1 MNDST
6 DHLHLTSEQY
16 GVFENGAYVVPAY
29 WQSLWNAIP
38 QLTTGLGA
46 WLSGPISD
54 RFGRRWSLFIAGLLS
69 VIGVAIV
76 YTSSTPSVFL
86 VGKMINSLGLGAAL
100 SAGQTYISEITP
112 RKIRGIS
119 LAVYTVCL
127 SVGYLIA
134 ASVAFTRVT
143 IMEQSSYKLL
153 FASEWSWP
161 AMICLGA
168 FLIPESPYFL
178 VRKDKLE
185 KAGKAVSRLHRHW
198 NWTQVL
204 AHVQTIK
211 DATEHEVGVQSAESS
226 FADCFRGTNW
236 RRTRIVLYSNGL
248 SQMVGAV
255 FLNNA
260 PYFMV
265 LAGLA
270 ATEVAMMIEIGI
282 AMSIFSSILTLW
294 AMARIG
300 RRPIVLFGIGM
311 AAVLFFI
318 MGVSAS
324 VPHQSPA
331 SLWAVAIT
339 LQMAWLSIGPANGPA
354 LAVAAEVGSINLR
367 AKTLAIGFFFNYAWS
382 AVWNIVVPYMFNP
395 GYGDLGGLMGWVFFG
410 TSIVSLIIM
419 WLELPETKDMSFQQI
434 DLLFETKVNARK
446 FKSAEVHPVRRE
458 KEIEMENIEQLESTV
473 QYTQ

>member
-1 MNDST
+1 M
-6 DHLHLTSEQY
+6 LTTLINYSQQF
-16 GVFENGAYVVPAY
+16 GVFESGAYLVPAY

-46 WLSGPISD
+46 WISGPISD
-54 RFGRRWSLFIAGLLS
+54 RFGRRWSLFVAGVLS
-69 VIGVAIV
+69 IIGVAIV
-76 YTSSTPSVFL
+76 YTSSTPPVFL
-86 VGKMINSLGLGAAL
+86 VGKMVNSLGLGAAL
-100 SAGQTYISEITP
+100 AAGQTYVSEISP
-112 RKIRGIS
+112 RKIRGIA

-134 ASVAFTRVT
+134 ASVASARVT
-143 IMEQSSYKLL
+143 IIDQSSYKVL

-161 AMICLGA
+161 VVMVIGA

-178 VRKDKLE
+178 VRKDKLD

-198 NWTQVL
+198 NSIQVQ
-204 AHVQTIK
+204 AYAQTIK
-211 DATEHEVGVQSAESS
+211 DATQHEIGVQSIESS
-226 FADCFRGTNW
+226 FRDCFRGTNW

-248 SQMVGAV
+248 SQLVGAV

-270 ATEVAMMIEIGI
+270 ATEVSMMVEIGI

-294 AMARIG
+294 AMARFG
-300 RRPIVLFGIGM
+300 RRTIVLSGIAL
-311 AAVLFFI
+311 AAVLFFA
-318 MGVSAS
+318 MGISAS
-324 VPHQSPA
+324 FPRQSPA

-354 LAVAAEVGSINLR
+354 LAVAAEVASITLR
-367 AKTLAIGFFFNYAWS
+367 AKTLAIGFFFNYFWS

-395 GYGDLGGLMGWVFFG
+395 GYGDLGGLMGWVFFA
-410 TSIVSLIIM
+410 TSVISFIIM
-419 WLELPETKDMSFQQI
+419 WFELPETKDMSFDQI
-434 DLLFETKVNARK
+434 DLLFEMKLNARK
-446 FKSAEVHPVRRE
+446 FHSTDISPLSSNKTDLDVELGNVDRAESIQE
-458 KEIEMENIEQLESTV
+458 
-473 QYTQ
+473 